1 MQNLR
6 KYVTLNNVVLAV
18 ALLLAGS
25 WAWSTIGALQKN
37 YSLQQ
42 QVDQARLDNEVQEIE
57 NQNLALQQAYF
68 KTDEYL
74 ELQAREKLNKA
85 MPGEHLVILPKV
97 ATKPAETTTVVTT
110 ANTTSNFEQWMQFL
124 FGKQNR

>member
-1 MQNLR
+1 MPDIKKHL
-6 KYVTLNNVVLAV
+6 TLNNIVLVA

-37 YSLQQ
+37 YELQR
-42 QVDQARLDNEVQEIE
+42 QVDEARLANEIQEIE

-74 ELQAREKLNKA
+74 ELQARDKLNKA
-85 MPGEHLVILPKV
+85 MPGEHLLILPKT
-97 ATKPAETTTVVTT
+97 ASAEADDASSSSKSVDSST
-110 ANTTSNFEQWMQFL
+110 NFEKWMRFL
-124 FGKQNR
+124 FGKNG